1 MKIVKITG
9 ASGSGKIYSLDAIQE
24 AKHLSGVKTASFNS
38 SHNLGAIV
46 SISLRRGAKAI
57 FVDEC
62 SRGVFDGLAD
72 FDDPGLED
80 CVAFVAMKDDESMH
94 DVAAAGSLL
103 QEACHGA
110 SLAAHWWTD
119 MATGNDLREECRAG
133 TRFGKALVAEKMALI
148 HSEVSESTE
157 GHRKGLMDDKLP
169 EFKAITVEL
178 VDACIRIFD
187 LAGALDLDLGPAL
200 AAKMAYN
207 ASREDHK
214 LENRAKPG
222 GKAY

>member
-9 ASGSGKIYSLDAIQE
+9 ASGSGKSYALDAIQE

-46 SISLRRGAKAI
+46 SISFRRGAKAI

-62 SRGVFDGLAD
+62 SRDVFDGLAD

-80 CVAFVAMKDDESMH
+80 CVAFVAMKDDESMR
-94 DVAAAGSLL
+94 DVAVAGSLL

-119 MATGNDLREECRAG
+119 MATGADLREHCYVG
-133 TRFGKALVAEKMALI
+133 TRLGKALVAEKLALI
-148 HSEVSESTE
+148 HSEVSEAME
-157 GHRKGLMDDKLP
+157 GHRKALMDDKLP
-169 EFKAITVEL
+169 RRPAIEVEL
-178 VDACIRIFD
+178 ADAVIRIAD
-187 LAGALDLDLGPAL
+187 LAGALNLDLGGAI
-200 AAKMAYN
+200 AEKMAFN
-207 ASREDHK
+207 RQRPDHK
-214 LENRAKPG
+214 PEARQAAG